1 MEQSSAKPTLTWGQ
15 QLTIARH
22 QQGLSIE
29 QVAEQLKL
37 LPRIVEALETENSA
51 QLPEPI
57 FIKGYLRL
65 YAQLLALPF
74 EQLAQDF
81 DRHYYSKASNNTN
94 KAEPKVLQILDHQ
107 QPHHIQRFIRVSQA
121 SILPKLIKV
130 LVVIALLIA
139 VIAGIWQSAL
149 FRQNQSTTI
158 ESSANNASRTI
169 DLPNVTS
176 TRQSIDRLELTF
188 SAQTKLRIADANG
201 QELANTT
208 KQAGENL
215 SLQGQSPFAIELNPA
230 SAVEFRFNN
239 NVIDLKPYTVNGA
252 VNFRLSR

>member
-1 MEQSSAKPTLTWGQ
+1 MEQSSALTWGQ
-15 QLTIARH
+15 QLTVARNR
-22 QQGLSIE
+22 QGLSIE

-81 DRHYYSKASNNTN
+81 DRNYR
-94 KAEPKVLQILDHQ
+94 PKVPNHSVKSELKILQVLDRQHSQ
-107 QPHHIQRFIRVSQA
+107 HTHHHRGSQA
-121 SILPKLIKV
+121 VMLPKVIKTIL
-130 LVVIALLIA
+130 LVVLLIA
-139 VIAGIWQSAL
+139 VIAGLWQSAL
-149 FRQNQSTTI
+149 FRQNQATTL
-158 ESSANNASRTI
+158 ESSANSASRTI
-169 DLPNVTS
+169 DLPNLTS
-176 TRQSIDRLELTF
+176 TRQSIDKLDLRF
-188 SAQTKLRIADANG
+188 SAETKVRIADANG

-208 KQAGENL
+208 KKIGETLNI
-215 SLQGQSPFAIELNPA
+215 QGQSPFAIELNPA

>member
-1 MEQSSAKPTLTWGQ
+1 MEQSSAKPLTWGQ

-81 DRHYYSKASNNTN
+81 DQHYYSKASNNIN
-94 KAEPKVLQILDHQ
+94 KTESKVLQILDHQ
-107 QPHHIQRFIRVSQA
+107 QPHQLHRYIRVSHR
-121 SILPKLIKV
+121 SILPKIIKFF
-130 LVVIALLIA
+130 LLIVLLVA
-139 VIAGIWQSAL
+139 VIAGVWQSAL
-149 FRQNQSTTI
+149 FRQNQATTL
-158 ESSANNASRTI
+158 EPSVSGTSRTI

-208 KQAGENL
+208 KQAGETL